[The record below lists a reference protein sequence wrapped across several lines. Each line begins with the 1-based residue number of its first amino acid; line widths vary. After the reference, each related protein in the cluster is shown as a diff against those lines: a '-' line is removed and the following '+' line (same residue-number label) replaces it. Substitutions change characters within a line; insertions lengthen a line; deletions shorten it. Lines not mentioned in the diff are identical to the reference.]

1 MRERR
6 AVAMVTAVP
15 FTQTKRRTN
24 TIEVSAAV
32 PRENGI
38 IEKTQTQAGGLFYLE
53 HITFLIIFLP
63 PTRFPRLTV
72 ESHKILDKGN
82 CFLLVRRI
90 DK

>member
-24 TIEVSAAV
+24 TIEVSAAAATVV

-38 IEKTQTQAGGLFYLE
+38 IEKTQTHRQGG
-53 HITFLIIFLP
+53 
-63 PTRFPRLTV
+63 
-72 ESHKILDKGN
+72 
-82 CFLLVRRI
+82 CFI
-90 DK
+90 